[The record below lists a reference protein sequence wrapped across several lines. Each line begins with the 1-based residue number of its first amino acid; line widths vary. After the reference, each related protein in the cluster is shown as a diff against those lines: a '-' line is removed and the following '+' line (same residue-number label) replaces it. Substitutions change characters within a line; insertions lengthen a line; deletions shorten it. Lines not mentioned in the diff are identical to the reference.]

1 MKTIFTIIFL
11 MLIPIFG
18 IKGQRPIT
26 VAGDSLKF
34 GKSSMPGLSVNIPEA
49 NYEKTLKT
57 WIKTLESGTKSKVAK
72 ENNEL
77 SIFGANIKDI
87 SLTPVN
93 IYSKIV
99 TRDSMLQLSASFE
112 LGKDKYIE
120 KAKSEADYAKAL
132 NFLKQFAK
140 NEYLEVAK
148 ERVNVEDKKLK
159 DLEKD
164 LASLEKE
171 KARLQKSIQ
180 SNNTTITNEK
190 DNIALQNNDLKTVT
204 ASITDNNSQLTS
216 MDEGAAKE
224 ERQKYIKELEKRKKK
239 ILSSIESSENKI
251 NSSNSATDK
260 ATGEIATNETMQVTA
275 KEKITQQTLV
285 LQKFTDKMEKIK
297 LY

>member
-1 MKTIFTIIFL
+1 
-11 MLIPIFG
+11 
-18 IKGQRPIT
+18 
-26 VAGDSLKF
+26 
-34 GKSSMPGLSVNIPEA
+34 MPGLSVNIPEA

-120 KAKSEADYAKAL
+120 KAKSEADYAKAQ

-260 ATGEIATNETMQVTA
+260 ATGEIATNETMQV
-275 KEKITQQTLV
+275 KVKDQITQQTLV
-285 LQKFTDKMEKIK
+285 VEKFTDKMEKIK

>member
-1 MKTIFTIIFL
+1 
-11 MLIPIFG
+11 MLIPILG
-18 IKGQRPIT
+18 IKGQKPIT
-26 VAGDSLKF
+26 VSGDSLKF
-34 GKSSMPGLSVNIPEA
+34 VKSSMPGLSVNIPEA

-77 SIFGANIKDI
+77 FIFGANIKEI

-120 KAKSEADYAKAL
+120 KAKSEADYAKVQ

-148 ERVNVEDKKLK
+148 ERVSTEEKKLK

-190 DNIALQNNDLKTVT
+190 DNIVLQNNDLKTVT

-216 MDEGAAKE
+216 MDDGAAKE

-251 NSSNSATDK
+251 NSSNSATEK

-275 KEKITQQTLV
+275 KEKITQQTVV